1 MGKIFSEILSMTVDS
16 AWLIIAV
23 IIVRALL
30 QKSPMYFRKI
40 LWGLVGIRLLIPF
53 SFESAFSL
61 IPEKVPQTADQV
73 VGQVVAANVEKGFSF
88 ADAVPFLWI
97 AVGITFLVYGI
108 ISYIRLR
115 LKIIDGILIKSNVY
129 QSEKIQSPFVCGFV
143 KPKIY
148 VPYGLDD
155 TTRKCVLEH
164 EQTHIKYADHIIKAI
179 GFVVLCVHW
188 FNPLVWVSYFLL
200 CKDIELAC
208 DESVI
213 KKYDAD
219 ECKEYAKALLD
230 LGVNKVKLSACP
242 IAFGEVSIKKRI
254 KSVISYKKASKILVA
269 ASLCVCIG
277 VSLCFMTE
285 PEVPLKEK
293 AEEVEVSE
301 ETTEP
306 ATERVKE
313 PTTDPTTEATTE
325 PSTEPVTEPVTEAVA
340 EIYEVEET
348 PTIDYEE
355 LNSIIESQKD
365 RLREESIRRNEI
377 LMSEAN
383 KNNQSNL
390 GSNSSVIG
398 TKPSNTVTLPSF
410 NWDPAVTV
418 QGGHNYQH
426 TRPYNPNN
434 PNDQFYMW

>member
-1 MGKIFSEILSMTVDS
+1 MEKIFSEILSMTVDS

-61 IPEKVPQTADQV
+61 IPEKIPQTADQV
-73 VGQVVAANVEKGFSF
+73 VGQVVATNVEKGFSF

-97 AVGITFLVYGI
+97 AVGIAFLIYGI

-129 QSEKIQSPFVCGFV
+129 QSEKIHSPFVCGFV

-148 VPYGLDD
+148 VPFGLDD
-155 TTRKCVLEH
+155 TTKKCVLEH

-230 LGVNKVKLSACP
+230 LGVDKVRLSACP
-242 IAFGEVSIKKRI
+242 IAFGEVSIKTRI
-254 KSVISYKKASKILVA
+254 KSVISYRKASKILVA

-285 PEVPLKEK
+285 PEVALKEK
-293 AEEVEVSE
+293 ADEVEVVE
-301 ETTEP
+301 ITTEP
-306 ATERVKE
+306 ATERATE
-313 PTTDPTTEATTE
+313 PTTELTTEANTE
-325 PSTEPVTEPVTEAVA
+325 PLAEETQAEEVESGAPVYDEEFKETIEINKEKAYQEMILVA
-340 EIYEVEET
+340 ERDFFRYDPYYNT
-348 PTIDYEE
+348 PTTTDAVY
-355 LNSIIESQKD
+355 NQAHD
-365 RLREESIRRNEI
+365 AGVF
-377 LMSEAN
+377 AN
-383 KNNQSNL
+383 ADEKTDLIVLLENNNQ
-390 GSNSSVIG
+390 
-398 TKPSNTVTLPSF
+398 
-410 NWDPAVTV
+410 
-418 QGGHNYQH
+418 
-426 TRPYNPNN
+426 
-434 PNDQFYMW
+434 

>member
-1 MGKIFSEILSMTVDS
+1 MEKIFSEILSMTIDS

-61 IPEKVPQTADQV
+61 IPEKIPQTADQV
-73 VGQVVAANVEKGFSF
+73 VGQVVATNVEKGFSF

-97 AVGITFLVYGI
+97 AVGIAFLIYGI

-129 QSEKIQSPFVCGFV
+129 QSEKIHSPFVCGFV

-148 VPYGLDD
+148 VPFGLDD
-155 TTRKCVLEH
+155 TTKKCVLEH

-230 LGVNKVKLSACP
+230 LGVDKVRLSACP
-242 IAFGEVSIKKRI
+242 IAFGEVSIKTRI

-285 PEVPLKEK
+285 PEVALKEK
-293 AEEVEVSE
+293 ADEVEVVE
-301 ETTEP
+301 ITTEP

-313 PTTDPTTEATTE
+313 PTTELTTEAATE
-325 PSTEPVTEPVTEAVA
+325 PLAEETQAEEVESGAPVYDEKFKETIEINKEKAYQEMILVA
-340 EIYEVEET
+340 ERDFFRYDPYYNT
-348 PTIDYEE
+348 PTTTDAVY
-355 LNSIIESQKD
+355 NQAHD
-365 RLREESIRRNEI
+365 AGVF
-377 LMSEAN
+377 AN
-383 KNNQSNL
+383 ADEKTDLIVLLENNNQ
-390 GSNSSVIG
+390 
-398 TKPSNTVTLPSF
+398 
-410 NWDPAVTV
+410 
-418 QGGHNYQH
+418 
-426 TRPYNPNN
+426 
-434 PNDQFYMW
+434 

>member
-1 MGKIFSEILSMTVDS
+1 MEKIFSEILSMTVDS

-61 IPEKVPQTADQV
+61 IPEKIPQTADQV
-73 VGQVVAANVEKGFSF
+73 VGQVVATNVEKGFSF

-97 AVGITFLVYGI
+97 AVGIAFLIYGI

-129 QSEKIQSPFVCGFV
+129 QSEKIHSPFVCGFV

-148 VPYGLDD
+148 VPFGLDD
-155 TTRKCVLEH
+155 TTKKCVLEH

-230 LGVNKVKLSACP
+230 LGVDKVRLSACP
-242 IAFGEVSIKKRI
+242 IAFGEVSIKTRI

-285 PEVPLKEK
+285 PEVALKEK
-293 AEEVEVSE
+293 ADEVEVVE
-301 ETTEP
+301 ITTEP

-313 PTTDPTTEATTE
+313 PTTELTTEAATE
-325 PSTEPVTEPVTEAVA
+325 PLAEETQAEEVEGGAPVYDEEFKETIEINKEKAYQEMILVA
-340 EIYEVEET
+340 ERDFFRYDSYYNT
-348 PTIDYEE
+348 PTTTDAVY
-355 LNSIIESQKD
+355 NQAHD
-365 RLREESIRRNEI
+365 AGVF
-377 LMSEAN
+377 AN
-383 KNNQSNL
+383 ADEKTDLIVLLENNNQ
-390 GSNSSVIG
+390 
-398 TKPSNTVTLPSF
+398 
-410 NWDPAVTV
+410 
-418 QGGHNYQH
+418 
-426 TRPYNPNN
+426 
-434 PNDQFYMW
+434 